1 MANSEPRMKR
11 EPAGR
16 IQRLLLRGPAL
27 TYYGPLAELFRWRC
41 IMRMTTTGRKTGQP
55 RTIGVSFMPDGDRFI
70 IFSGWGVNSSWYRN
84 IRANPRVTIKVGRHT
99 MNAEGRLIADPAE
112 RAALMRRMRDRSGSC
127 GPPKALRSLLRGSR
141 LFDYDA
147 EIRMAIEQ
155 GGDLPVLEIVPDD
168 KTAR

>member
-1 MANSEPRMKR
+1 MTATYDADLQLFIDGAWRSGEGR
-11 EPAGR
+11 ERRPVHNPATAGT
-16 IQRLLLRGPAL
+16 I
-27 TYYGPLAELFRWRC
+27 AELPVATADDLDEALAAAARGWPVWRA
-41 IMRMTTTGRKTGQP
+41 KT
-55 RTIGVSFMPDGDRFI
+55 PD
-70 IFSGWGVNSSWYRN
+70 
-84 IRANPRVTIKVGRHT
+84 
-99 MNAEGRLIADPAE
+99 E

-168 KTAR
+168 RATR